1 MVNFIRCRKGAS
13 FLEVTQSLAHKHR
26 ELSLDCPNGGLDLR
40 RINTAL
46 IPTRAELISESTIPD
61 WAKEQLAQLLFGEE
75 PQKDPRASE
84 ERLQQ

>member
-40 RINTAL
+40 GVNTAL
-46 IPTRAELISESTIPD
+46 ISTRATLRASSTIPD
-61 WAKEQLAQLLFGEE
+61 WAKEPLAQLLFKE
-75 PQKDPRASE
+75 
-84 ERLQQ
+84 